1 MRGFFFI
8 FTLCFIKVN
17 GFVFYSN
24 KINALQNTFHTSQF
38 TFLMKYARLTKEQLE
53 ELHPE
58 FINFLATQSI
68 DKAEWDE
75 IKKNRMH
82 VAEQE
87 IDVFSDMIWEK
98 ALTNVSHIDHFSKN
112 YIFLFKCMEDVVY
125 SFVVKTNNS
134 EIDFV
139 SAEGINWLADNLFS
153 DEVEIIKGKKDIAE
167 NRNEA
172 LFQIIKQG
180 GIISKGELFIKLE
193 SLINQ

>member
-1 MRGFFFI
+1 
-8 FTLCFIKVN
+8 
-17 GFVFYSN
+17 
-24 KINALQNTFHTSQF
+24 
-38 TFLMKYARLTKEQLE
+38 MKYARLTKEQLE

-75 IKKNRMH
+75 IKKNRIH

-112 YIFLFKCMEDVVY
+112 YIFLFKCMEDVVF
-125 SFVVKTNNS
+125 SLVVKTNNPD
-134 EIDFV
+134 IDFV
-139 SAEGINWLADNLFS
+139 STEGINWLGDNLFS
-153 DEVEIIKGKKDIAE
+153 DEVEIVKGKKDISE

-180 GIISKGELFIKLE
+180 GIISKGELFTKLE

>member
-1 MRGFFFI
+1 
-8 FTLCFIKVN
+8 
-17 GFVFYSN
+17 
-24 KINALQNTFHTSQF
+24 
-38 TFLMKYARLTKEQLE
+38 MKYARLTKEQLE

-68 DKAEWDE
+68 DKSEWDE
-75 IKKNRMH
+75 IKKNRIH

-87 IDVFSDMIWEK
+87 IDVFSDLIWEK

-112 YIFLFKCMEDVVY
+112 YIFLFKCMEDVVF
-125 SFVVKTNNS
+125 SLVVKTNNPD
-134 EIDFV
+134 IDFV
-139 SAEGINWLADNLFS
+139 STEGINWLGDNLFS
-153 DEVEIIKGKKDIAE
+153 DEVEIVKGKKDISE

>member
-1 MRGFFFI
+1 
-8 FTLCFIKVN
+8 
-17 GFVFYSN
+17 
-24 KINALQNTFHTSQF
+24 
-38 TFLMKYARLTKEQLE
+38 MKYARLTKEQLE

-68 DKAEWDE
+68 DKSEWDE
-75 IKKNRMH
+75 IKKNRIH

-112 YIFLFKCMEDVVY
+112 YIFLFKCTEDVVF
-125 SFVVKTNNS
+125 SLVVKTNNPD
-134 EIDFV
+134 IDFV
-139 SAEGINWLADNLFS
+139 STEGINWLGDNLFS
-153 DEVEIIKGKKDIAE
+153 DEVEIVKGKKDISE